1 MTIRLAEPK
10 DIPRV
15 IDLLRQVGQ
24 VHHELR
30 PDLFRAGAQKY
41 DEAALEALLKA
52 PTRPIF
58 VAIVDDVLMG
68 YCFCIHQVTKDDPVL
83 MDRKNLY
90 IDDLCVDEACRGQG
104 IAAALYAYALDYAR
118 KEGFDA
124 ITLNVWSGNSAERFY
139 QKMGLKPQKVGME
152 FIL

>member
-41 DEAALEALLKA
+41 DEAALQELLKD

-58 VAIVDDVLMG
+58 AAIVEGTLMG
-68 YCFCIHQVTKDDPVL
+68 YCFCIHQITEGNPVL

>member
-41 DEAALEALLKA
+41 DEAALQELLKD

-58 VAIVDDVLMG
+58 AAIVEGTLMG
-68 YCFCIHQVTKDDPVL
+68 YCFCIHQVTKDNPVL
-83 MDRKNLY
+83 CDRKNLY